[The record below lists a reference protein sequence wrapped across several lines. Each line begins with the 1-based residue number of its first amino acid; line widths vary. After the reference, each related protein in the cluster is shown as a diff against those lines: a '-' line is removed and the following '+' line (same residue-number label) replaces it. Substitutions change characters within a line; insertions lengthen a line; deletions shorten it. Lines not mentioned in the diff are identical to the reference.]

1 MEHSSSSRKTLEL
14 SCLAAV
20 LLGSAASAS
29 AHRMEK
35 HFPVRG
41 RPMVAVNTMATG
53 RIEVKSWKNPE
64 VVVIGN
70 HASSKVEVDSE
81 QVGNRIE
88 IFTILLD
95 KTAPQPEREANFE
108 ITVPESSELQMH
120 TELGTIYVEHVYG
133 DMSFD
138 TVGGDVHLRD
148 ISGYVLVKTVG
159 GSILCVECA
168 GKLNFNSISGSA
180 QILQPQLDALDA
192 TTTSGNI
199 FYDGQFLS
207 HGIYRMKTG
216 TGWLE
221 VHFSDT
227 DSFDLRA
234 ATDHGTVDNEAQAF
248 LKPDPHGLH
257 HLPSKFA
264 KGIFGTVNTGL
275 AHVELS
281 SFSGTIRIRKRD

>member
-1 MEHSSSSRKTLEL
+1 V
-14 SCLAAV
+14 AAV
-20 LLGSAASAS
+20 LLAAAVPAS
-29 AHRMEK
+29 AHRSEK
-35 HFPVRG
+35 HFAVQGQPV
-41 RPMVAVNTMATG
+41 VTVNAMANG
-53 RIEVKSWKNPE
+53 RIEVKSWRNPE

-70 HASSKVEVDSE
+70 HASNKIEVDSE

-88 IFTILLD
+88 VFTTLLD
-95 KTAPQPEREANFE
+95 KTAAQPEREASFE
-108 ITVPESSELQMH
+108 ITVPESTELQMH
-120 TELGTIYVEHVYG
+120 TDSGTIYVEHVYG
-133 DMSFD
+133 DMTFD

-159 GSILCVECA
+159 GSVLCVECA
-168 GKLNFNSISGSA
+168 GKLNFNSISGNV
-180 QILQPQLDALDA
+180 QILQPQLEALDA

-199 FYDGQFLS
+199 LYDGQFLS
-207 HGIYRMKTG
+207 HGIYKMKTG

-234 ATDHGTVDNEAQAF
+234 ATDHGRVDNQAQAF

-264 KGIFGTVNTGL
+264 KGIFGTVNAGL